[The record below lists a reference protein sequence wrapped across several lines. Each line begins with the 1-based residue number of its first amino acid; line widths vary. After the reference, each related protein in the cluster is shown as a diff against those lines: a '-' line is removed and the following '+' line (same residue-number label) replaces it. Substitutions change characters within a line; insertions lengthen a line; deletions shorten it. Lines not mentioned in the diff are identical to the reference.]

1 MTTKSLKGLLSKLLT
16 LYLDTLGADGQNIS
30 CKTMPLGICD
40 RQSPSHR
47 RECLLNGTKGGE
59 PPVTHAMY
67 VLSIVPQM
75 DWDYESTDGSILYYT
90 VGHQGIYI
98 THNINQMTF
107 CKVHLFKT

>member
-1 MTTKSLKGLLSKLLT
+1 MTTKSLKGLSSKLLT

-30 CKTMPLGICD
+30 CKTIPLGVCD

-59 PPVTHAMY
+59 PPVTHATY

-75 DWDYESTDGSILYYT
+75 EVYYNVVRGYTLHVIL
-90 VGHQGIYI
+90 IK
-98 THNINQMTF
+98 INDF
-107 CKVHLFKT
+107 L